1 MFCQVWLAA
10 GVALVWSVID
20 RRRME
25 YRVLLEWLRR
35 TVSLLLAYVL
45 FSYGTDKVF
54 PPQFGRLSQV
64 RLSERV
70 GDLDRF
76 NMRWTFMAASTP
88 YTVFSGAMEILAGL
102 LLLVRRS
109 ETAGAL
115 LSIGV
120 LTNVLVLNLAYDL
133 PVKLLSS
140 HLLPFA
146 LFLPGLLPDSR
157 SLFSN

>member
-1 MFCQVWLAA
+1 
-10 GVALVWSVID
+10 VALVWSVVD

-25 YRVLLEWLRR
+25 YRVLLEWLQR

-54 PPQFGRLSQV
+54 PLQFGRLSQV
-64 RLSERV
+64 RSERV

-76 NMRWTFMAASTP
+76 NMLWTFMAASTP

-120 LTNVLVLNLAYDL
+120 LTNVLVLNLAYDV

-140 HLLPFA
+140 HLRVFA